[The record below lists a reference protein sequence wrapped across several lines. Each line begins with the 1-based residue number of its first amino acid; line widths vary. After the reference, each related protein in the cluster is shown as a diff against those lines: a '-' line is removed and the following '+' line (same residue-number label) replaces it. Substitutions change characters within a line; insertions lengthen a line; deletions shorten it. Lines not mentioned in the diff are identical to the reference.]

1 MMKDTLKNW
10 RNCGWSATQQQHS
23 KHDKANGGIKDVKTC
38 RIFAKNYEN
47 AELFT
52 AKVRKICGW
61 SGTRQQHRT
70 QESGTQQH
78 RDEKYEGRLE
88 MSVHN
93 GHDTG
98 VMNWYNAG
106 LRVISKTSGLPIV
119 GDSKTI
125 HVSKSRP
132 FWNK

>member
-1 MMKDTLKNW
+1 MA
-10 RNCGWSATQQQHS
+10 RNRNAINNR
-23 KHDKANGGIKDVKTC
+23 DK
-38 RIFAKNYEN
+38 
-47 AELFT
+47 
-52 AKVRKICGW
+52 
-61 SGTRQQHRT
+61 
-70 QESGTQQH
+70 
-78 RDEKYEGRLE
+78 KYEDRLE
-88 MSVHN
+88 MFVHN

-132 FWNK
+132 FWNKYLFYQRFSDYANTAKTTFTVTIYQAPTGPPSFLAENLEAKSFI

>member
-1 MMKDTLKNW
+1 MKDTLKNW

-47 AELFT
+47 EELFT
-52 AKVRKICGW
+52 VKWRKLW
-61 SGTRQQHRT
+61 LEWNSTTT
-70 QESGTQQH
+70 QIARIRNAINNN
-78 RDEKYEGRLE
+78 RDEKYEDRLE

>member
-1 MMKDTLKNW
+1 VAGVRLNNNTASTTKRTAVLK
-10 RNCGWSATQQQHS
+10 TS
-23 KHDKANGGIKDVKTC
+23 KPVE
-38 RIFAKNYEN
+38 FS
-47 AELFT
+47 
-52 AKVRKICGW
+52 RKITKMRSYSRRKCEKSVAGVELDNNTEHW
-61 SGTRQQHRT
+61 NPERK
-70 QESGTQQH
+70 QQH

>member
-1 MMKDTLKNW
+1 MA
-10 RNCGWSATQQQHS
+10 RNRNAINNR
-23 KHDKANGGIKDVKTC
+23 DK
-38 RIFAKNYEN
+38 
-47 AELFT
+47 
-52 AKVRKICGW
+52 
-61 SGTRQQHRT
+61 
-70 QESGTQQH
+70 
-78 RDEKYEGRLE
+78 KYEDRLE
-88 MSVHN
+88 MFVHN

>member
-1 MMKDTLKNW
+1 MKLAKLWLECNSTTTQKA
-10 RNCGWSATQQQHS
+10 RNRNAT
-23 KHDKANGGIKDVKTC
+23 N
-38 RIFAKNYEN
+38 
-47 AELFT
+47 
-52 AKVRKICGW
+52 
-61 SGTRQQHRT
+61 
-70 QESGTQQH
+70 
-78 RDEKYEGRLE
+78 RDEKYEDRLE

-98 VMNWYNAG
+98 VINWYNTG

>member
-1 MMKDTLKNW
+1 M
-10 RNCGWSATQQQHS
+10 
-23 KHDKANGGIKDVKTC
+23 
-38 RIFAKNYEN
+38 
-47 AELFT
+47 
-52 AKVRKICGW
+52 RKICGW

-98 VMNWYNAG
+98 VMNWYKAG

>member
-1 MMKDTLKNW
+1 MARTVAGVDSTTTQIARI
-10 RNCGWSATQQQHS
+10 RNAI
-23 KHDKANGGIKDVKTC
+23 N
-38 RIFAKNYEN
+38 NN
-47 AELFT
+47 
-52 AKVRKICGW
+52 
-61 SGTRQQHRT
+61 
-70 QESGTQQH
+70 
-78 RDEKYEGRLE
+78 RDEKYEDHLE

-132 FWNK
+132 FWNKYLFPGMVWYNIAQAKTTLVDDIH